1 MSSNLK
7 PALKS
12 NKLEE
17 PVTDL
22 SDTIKQKKTV
32 TFDENS
38 ISQKNCIPGPNVIFS
53 GKKALPLYEYLI
65 NINKKGTLGC
75 GPEQFP
81 KYENGKYCCVDTMVT
96 NQEQLDY
103 INNLIEAA
111 SKNVNETVFRNY
123 AKVIYFLINKRKELL
138 ASDHTLIDN
147 IEIPILYRNVDIW
160 FNHLLEMSNK
170 LPKYRPE
177 PAGGKKS
184 KINKTRKNKSKKN
197 KSRKNKSRK

>member
-17 PVTDL
+17 HVTNL
-22 SDTIKQKKTV
+22 SDTIKRKKSV

-38 ISQKNCIPGPNVIFS
+38 ISQKICIPGPNLTFS

-65 NINKKGTLGC
+65 NINKKGSLGC

-123 AKVIYFLINKRKELL
+123 AKVIYFLINRRKELL
-138 ASDHTLIDN
+138 ASDHTLTDN
-147 IEIPILYRNVDIW
+147 IEIPILYRNVDMW

-170 LPKYRPE
+170 VPKYRPD
-177 PAGGKKS
+177 PRGGKKS
-184 KINKTRKNKSKKN
+184 KKSKKSKNN
-197 KSRKNKSRK
+197 KTKKRK